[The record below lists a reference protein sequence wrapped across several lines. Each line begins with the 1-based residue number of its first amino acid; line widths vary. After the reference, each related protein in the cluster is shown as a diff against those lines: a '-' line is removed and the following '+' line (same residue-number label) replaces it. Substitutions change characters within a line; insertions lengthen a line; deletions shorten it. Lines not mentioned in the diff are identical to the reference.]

1 MFRSLQRPQSL
12 VDAKVFVVLLHI
24 ERVTFG
30 VGGEDFARA
39 HAGLDGLFDAFKHA
53 RRYARAHGRSD
64 GQTRA
69 DRRAGVLLFTADIR
83 HTQQQRCARHA
94 GSSARAGLYVSLSL
108 GRLF

>member
-53 RRYARAHGRSD
+53 RRYAPGWELSTVRTGRLK
-64 GQTRA
+64 T
-69 DRRAGVLLFTADIR
+69 
-83 HTQQQRCARHA
+83 
-94 GSSARAGLYVSLSL
+94 SARICM
-108 GRLF
+108 